1 MNTSAPASSAAAQN
15 GRKKSSPRYRPATL
29 GGIST
34 PARPL
39 AISSATCRAASGGS
53 CSTTAPTAL
62 TRPGRAAA
70 IAASAALCTSQTFRA
85 SAGSASVGTSEIH
98 GDSSRWST
106 PVAAAAPSISS
117 TSVNSPTTELMS
129 RPRNAS
135 RYRPLSRLTAGR
147 QFSGTARAVISS
159 TMTWQWTS
167 TINERYP
174 SWRRDLGRPGA
185 GPVRCLAGRH
195 RAAQVQ
201 GADLGVLEHLLAG
214 AGQAHLA
221 VFEHDAVGG
230 QPQPGPGVL
239 LHQQDRLALGV
250 HHAYR
255 VENRLEHLGCQS
267 HRRLVQ
273 DHQLRVEHEAAGE
286 LHEPLLPAG
295 QAARLLV
302 KPVVDLRE
310 HLLHAGETP
319 LGQAALAQDVAA
331 EADVLAHRHLAKQ
344 AVVLQYLDHAG
355 AKDLTWRLAGQPLA
369 VQRDLAKPWPEE
381 PADGGEQGRFPGSV
395 RPHHA
400 GDPALHDLYGY
411 PTQDITAAVA
421 GDHARHLERA
431 RVLCW
436 PGGLRLRSCHRLPL
450 PFRGRRQVP
459 GGRCGSRPA
468 GRRPPRSRSR
478 GRSPCHT
485 GPSRTPCCAPR

>member
-29 GGIST
+29 AGIST

-62 TRPGRAAA
+62 TRPGSAAV
-70 IAASAALCTSQTFRA
+70 IVASAALCTSQTFRA
-85 SAGSASVGTSEIH
+85 SAGWASVGTSEIH

-135 RYRPLSRLTAGR
+135 RYRPVSRLTAGR

-174 SWRRDLGRPGA
+174 SWRRDPGRPGA

-214 AGQAHLA
+214 AGQAYLA
-221 VFEHDAVGG
+221 VFEHDAVSG
-230 QPQPGPGVL
+230 QSQPGPGVL
-239 LHQQDRLALGV
+239 LHQQDRFALRV
-250 HHAYR
+250 HHPDR
-255 VENRLEHLGCQS
+255 VEDRLEHLGRQS

-286 LHEPLLPAG
+286 LHEPLLPSG
-295 QAARLLV
+295 QAAGLHV
-302 KPVVDLRE
+302 QPVVDLRE
-310 HLLHAGETP
+310 HLQHPGEA
-319 LGQAALAQDVAA
+319 LVGQAVLAQDVAA
-331 EADVLAHRHLAKQ
+331 EADVLAHRHLAEQ
-344 AVVLQYLDHAG
+344 AVVLWYLDHA
-355 AKDLTWRLAGQPLA
+355 AAEDLAWRLAGQPLA
-369 VQRDLAKPWPEE
+369 VQHDLAEPRPQQ
-381 PADGGEQGRFPGSV
+381 PADGVEQGRLPGAV
-395 RPHHA
+395 RSHHA
-400 GDPALHDLYGY
+400 GDPTLHDLDGY

-421 GDHARHLERA
+421 GDHARHFERWA
-431 RVLCW
+431 VLRR

-450 PFRGRRQVP
+450 PFQGRRRAP

-478 GRSPCHT
+478 GRSPGHT

>member
-29 GGIST
+29 AGIST
-34 PARPL
+34 PAKPL

-62 TRPGRAAA
+62 TRPGCATV
-70 IAASAALCTSQTFRA
+70 IAASAVLCTSQTFRA

-106 PVAAAAPSISS
+106 PVAAAAPSICP

-135 RYRPLSRLTAGR
+135 RYRPFSRLTAGR
-147 QFSGTARAVISS
+147 QVSGTARAVISS
-159 TMTWQWTS
+159 TMTWQWES

-174 SWRRDLGRPGA
+174 SWRRDLGRAGA

-201 GADLGVLEHLLAG
+201 GADFGVLEHLLAG

-221 VFEHDAVGG
+221 VFEHDAVRG

-239 LHQQDRLALGV
+239 LHQQDRLALRV
-250 HHAYR
+250 HHPHR
-255 VENRLEHLGCQS
+255 VENRLEHLGRQS

-286 LHEPLLPAG
+286 LHQALLPAG
-295 QAARLLV
+295 QAARLHV
-302 KPVVDLRE
+302 QPVADLRE
-310 HLLHAGETP
+310 HLQHPGEA
-319 LGQAALAQDVAA
+319 LVGQATLAQDVAA
-331 EADVLAHRHLAKQ
+331 EADVLAHRHLAEQ
-344 AVVLQYLDHAG
+344 AVVLRYLDHAG
-355 AKDLTWRLAGQPLA
+355 TEDLTWRLAGQPLA
-369 VQRDLAKPWPEE
+369 VQRDLSQPWPEQ

-395 RPHHA
+395 RSHHA
-400 GDPALHDLYGY
+400 GDPALHNLQGY

-421 GDHARHLERA
+421 GGQARHFERA
-431 RVLCW
+431 SGLCW
-436 PGGLRLRSCHRLPL
+436 PGRQAGALS
-450 PFRGRRQVP
+450 RRI
-459 GGRCGSRPA
+459 GA
-468 GRRPPRSRSR
+468 L
-478 GRSPCHT
+478 
-485 GPSRTPCCAPR
+485 